1 MHCAALTVSGGLLSW
16 GQGGNGCLGQ
26 KEGTKGILSAD
37 NCYEPKPV
45 IGLDHVRVVQ
55 VALAGSSGVALCA
68 GHEVFSWGC
77 GDDGILGLGHT
88 EHTPT
93 PQPVAA
99 LMGLGVV
106 EIACG
111 TCHAMARTGGGE
123 LFSWGSNDSGRT
135 GHGTTKKQTLTPT
148 RVEALA
154 GQEVAEIACG
164 YSHSVARTADDRIF
178 VWGCGDD
185 GRLGLG
191 DTKDK
196 TVPTLNEALSGR
208 GLHLPRE
215 LGCYAKA
222 TIVGTSMRAGGHEP
236 WGEQEPEPEPAA

>member
-1 MHCAALTVSGGLLSW
+1 M
-16 GQGGNGCLGQ
+16 GGNGRLGQ
-26 KEGTKGILSAD
+26 KEGTKLLGD

-45 IGLDHVRVVQ
+45 VGLDHVRVVQ
-55 VALAGSSGVALCA
+55 VALAGNSGVALCA
-68 GHEVFSWGC
+68 GHEVFSWGSGSEGC
-77 GDDGILGLGHT
+77 LGLGHT
-88 EHTPT
+88 DDTPT

-111 TCHAMARTGGGE
+111 SCHAMACTGGGE
-123 LFSWGSNDSGRT
+123 LFSWGSNDNGRT
-135 GHGTTKKQTLTPT
+135 GHGTTKFATEFETLTPT

-215 LGCYAKA
+215 LGCFAKA
-222 TIVGTSMRAGGHEP
+222 TIVGTSLRAGDNDP
-236 WGEQEPEPEPAA
+236 WGKQEPEPEPAA